1 MAIQQ
6 GIGDRGVM
14 VTVRGGTVVVGTA
27 VVACTVTIAVVG
39 GRPILS
45 VILKVV
51 EAVAS
56 WVIAETFTIYSSG
69 LNAVV
74 STS

>member
-6 GIGDRGVM
+6 GTGDRGVV
-14 VTVRGGTVVVGTA
+14 VTVRGGSVVVGTT
-27 VVACTVTIAVVG
+27 VVSGTVTVVVVG

-45 VILKVV
+45 IILKEV
-51 EAVAS
+51 EMVTS
-56 WVIAETFTIYSSG
+56 WVIPETFTIYSSG

-74 STS
+74 SIS